1 MKAES
6 MLPNSIEG
14 KWIWSS
20 TRERH
25 DRDALLLKRDF
36 SLFEMPGVA
45 ELWVGTHCFFKVFVN
60 GRLAIMGPTPHPGG
74 GKNAYAVK
82 VDITHLVEVGVNTI
96 TVFAHIE
103 NTALARIKR
112 NIEGI
117 WLQVDVD
124 DKPIVWSDSEWLAKR
139 SRAFVDTG
147 LRTAPCDVYVENT
160 DLRLF
165 DGKSIACQINELE
178 NRNEWHPVDSVKDV
192 SLENGMLVGY
202 DVIQSLSEP
211 TRPTMMTCRGFCKQ
225 EREVTNISFAGAIA
239 RKGEL
244 GTYAAISYVYMPM
257 PQKNV
262 GVVICD
268 EPYMLFV
275 NNRKVKEQ
283 AVPKLQVRAGFSA
296 YDFHELAPHELEEQ
310 SCEIQLAQGWNRLV
324 LVQHCASYSSGALI
338 VWPELAPT
346 TLKLTEKTAIDSPE
360 GWSIV
365 GALQAPMSMIYP
377 SFPFEELIK
386 TRYEFDE
393 RYVTDISAY
402 YLACSFAT
410 TENEGEPQLPI
421 TLENKEYAI
430 FDFDK
435 TQYAFPHLTIKGSEG
450 DVVDLVFG
458 ELCQNG
464 EVIAYE
470 IGVRRNSSTITLA
483 EGDNDWMSATYR
495 GFRYVM
501 VICRNVKSKVEIK
514 AVDFMQMQAEHK
526 NPGSF
531 MCSSPIL
538 DNVWNIG
545 VRTLE
550 TTMRSV
556 YIDSPT
562 KDQAQ
567 SLPDAMIQSWAGY
580 CVYGEYEQAG
590 RAIEAF
596 AQSQLE
602 TGEINAIS
610 PSGVFQALPD
620 YSLCWPVWLHRHYQY
635 TGDDDLLMKMMP
647 TLKKLMFYYNEIA
660 TEPDGPLGDLRD
672 YLGLHPFI
680 DYGDMERGG
689 ISTALNAF
697 YCRALLSASVLS
709 TQAGMEDFAE
719 LYRTRA
725 TSVAHKVWV
734 LNWNDEAGMFADS
747 NKRGRQS
754 TKCSWQSSLL
764 AIYGGIAKPQ
774 HYERIW
780 NKLFTVDAPLE
791 KHSKGEYNNPYFKY
805 YILETAFAL
814 GKSPWALSLI
824 HYYWGAM
831 AKAGA
836 KTWWEMF
843 DPQSPDQQNRIC
855 GKCQGYGVS
864 PNSFIISE
872 LVGIRPAEPG
882 MRMVYFNPMP
892 GDVSWVKASIP
903 TPQGTIKVYWNLDD
917 SGLFKVTINA
927 NYVLE
932 VVPVMAPGIAKSCVF
947 NVNDKVS
954 ILTPEQ

>member
-1 MKAES
+1 MKTES
-6 MLPNSIEG
+6 MLPSSIEG
-14 KWIWSS
+14 KWIWC
-20 TRERH
+20 TVQERH
-25 DRDALLLKRDF
+25 DRTELLLKRDF
-36 SLFEMPGVA
+36 SLFEMPGVV
-45 ELWVGTHCFFKVFVN
+45 ELWVATHSFYKIFIN
-60 GRLAIMGPTPHPGG
+60 GRMAILGPTPHPGG
-74 GKNAYAVK
+74 GKNAFAVK
-82 VDITHLVEVGVNTI
+82 IDITHLVEVGVNTI
-96 TVFAHIE
+96 TVLAHNE
-103 NTALARIKR
+103 NTALQGKKR
-112 NIEGI
+112 TLEGL

-124 DKPIVWSDSEWLAKR
+124 EKPIAWSDGEWIAKQTQE
-139 SRAFVDTG
+139 FVDTG
-147 LRTAPCDVYVENT
+147 LRTAPCDVYVENM
-160 DLRLF
+160 DLRLVDRNTF
-165 DGKSIACQINELE
+165 LCQAADLANSD
-178 NRNEWHPVDSVKDV
+178 EWKKVDMVKEV
-192 SLENGMLVGY
+192 SPENGMLVGFGVVQTLA
-202 DVIQSLSEP
+202 DAVKPKEMSF
-211 TRPTMMTCRGFCKQ
+211 RGICKQ

-239 RKGEL
+239 RKREL

-257 PQKNV
+257 AQKNV
-262 GVVICD
+262 AVVICD
-268 EPYMLFV
+268 EPYMLFI

-283 AVPKLQVRAGFSA
+283 AVPKVQVRAGSTS

-310 SCEIQLAQGWNRLV
+310 SCEVQLVQGWNRIV
-324 LVQHCASYSSGALI
+324 FVQHCASYCSGALM

-346 TLKLTEKTAIDSPE
+346 TLKLTEKPAINSPE
-360 GWSIV
+360 GWNVV

-386 TRYEFDE
+386 THYEFDE
-393 RYVTDISAY
+393 KQVTDISAY
-402 YLACSFAT
+402 YLACSFAVSPDA
-410 TENEGEPQLPI
+410 EKQLPI
-421 TLENKEYAI
+421 ALGNKEYAI

-435 TQYAFPHLTIKGSEG
+435 TQYAFPHITLNGSAG

-470 IGVRRNSSTITLA
+470 IGVRRNASTITLA
-483 EGDNDWMSATYR
+483 DGENEWMCSTPR

-501 VICRNVKSKVEIK
+501 VICRNVRNKVEIK
-514 AVDFMQMQAEHK
+514 AVDFHQCQIEHK
-526 NPGSF
+526 NTGSF
-531 MCSSPIL
+531 QCSSPVL

-545 VRTLE
+545 VSTLE
-550 TTMRSV
+550 TTMRNI
-556 YIDSPT
+556 YIDSPA
-562 KDQAQ
+562 KGQSQ

-580 CVYGEYEQAG
+580 SVFGEFDQAG

-610 PSGVFQALPD
+610 PSGIFQALPD
-620 YSLCWPVWLHRHYQY
+620 YSLCWPVWLHRHFQY
-635 TGDDDLLMKMMP
+635 TGDEELLMRMMP

-680 DYGDMERGG
+680 DYGDIERGG

-697 YCRALLSASVLS
+697 YCRALLSAAMLA
-709 TQAGMEDFAE
+709 TQAGMEDLAE
-719 LYRTRA
+719 LYRNRA

-780 NKLFTVDAPLE
+780 NKLFTIDAPLE
-791 KHSKGEYNNPYFKY
+791 KHASGEYNNPYFKY

-843 DPQSPDQQNRIC
+843 DPQLPDQQNRIC

-917 SGLFKVTINA
+917 SGLFKVTINS

>member
-1 MKAES
+1 MKTET
-6 MLPNSIEG
+6 MLPESIEG
-14 KWIWSS
+14 KWIWYSAEGRYD
-20 TRERH
+20 REV
-25 DRDALLLKRDF
+25 LLLKQDF
-36 SLFEMPGVA
+36 SLYEMPGMA
-45 ELWVGTHCFFKVFVN
+45 ELWVATHSFFKILVN
-60 GRLAIMGPTPHPGG
+60 GRLAMLGPIPHPGG
-74 GKNAYAVK
+74 GKNAFASRI
-82 VDITHLVEVGVNTI
+82 DITHLVEVGLNTI
-96 TVFAHIE
+96 TVLAHNE
-103 NTALARIKR
+103 NTALAGIKR
-112 NIEGI
+112 NIEGV
-117 WLQVDVD
+117 WLQINVD
-124 DKPIVWSDSEWLAKR
+124 DKAIVWSDGEWKCKHV
-139 SRAFVDTG
+139 SCFIDTG
-147 LRTAPCDVYVENT
+147 LRTAPCDVYVENA
-160 DLRLF
+160 DLRLWERECI
-165 DGKSIACQINELE
+165 GKSVNEL
-178 NRNEWHPVDSVKDV
+178 HV
-192 SLENGMLVGY
+192 ENGWRNVNIVKEVSPENGLLVGY
-202 DVIQSLSEP
+202 NVLQYLAEP
-211 TRPTMMTCRGFCKQ
+211 VKATEVSCRGLCKQ

-239 RKGEL
+239 RKKEL
-244 GTYAAISYVYMPM
+244 GTYVAISYIYLPI

-262 GVVICD
+262 AVVICD

-283 AVPKLQVRAGFSA
+283 AVPKLQVRSSA
-296 YDFHELAPHELEEQ
+296 SIFDFHELAPSELTEQ
-310 SCEIQLAQGWNRLV
+310 PCEIQLTQGWNRLMF
-324 LVQHCASYSSGALI
+324 VQHCASYSSGALI
-338 VWPELAPT
+338 VWPELVPT
-346 TLKLTEKTAIDSPE
+346 TLKLTEKADINSSE
-360 GWSIV
+360 GWSTV
-365 GALQAPMSMIYP
+365 GALQTPMSMIYP

-386 TRYEFDE
+386 THYEFDE
-393 RYVTDISAY
+393 KNVTDISAY
-402 YLACSFAT
+402 YLACSFSAS
-410 TENEGEPQLPI
+410 EEKKSSELP
-421 TLENKEYAI
+421 LRLGNKEYAI

-435 TQYAFPHLTIKGSEG
+435 PQYAYPHLILSGRAG

-458 ELCQNG
+458 ELCQND

-470 IGVRRNSSTITLA
+470 IGVRRNTSTITLA
-483 EGDNDWMSATYR
+483 DGDNDWMSATPK

-501 VICRNVKSKVEIK
+501 VICRNVQESVEIRQ
-514 AVDFMQMQAEHK
+514 VDFVQLQAEHK

-531 MCSSPIL
+531 QCSSPVL

-567 SLPDAMIQSWAGY
+567 SLPDSMIQSLAGY
-580 CVYGEYEQAG
+580 CVYGEFEQAG
-590 RAIEAF
+590 RALEAF
-596 AQSQLE
+596 ALSQLE

-635 TGDDDLLMKMMP
+635 SGDTALIMRMMP

-672 YLGLHPFI
+672 YMGVHPFI
-680 DYGDMERGG
+680 DYGEIERGG

-697 YCRALLSASVLS
+697 YCRALLSASMLAS
-709 TQAGMEDFAE
+709 QMGMEDFAE
-719 LYRTRA
+719 LYRNRA
-725 TSVAHKVWV
+725 NSIAHKVWV
-734 LNWNDEAGMFADS
+734 LNWNDSEGLFADS
-747 NKRGRQS
+747 SKHGRQS
-754 TKCSWQSSLL
+754 SKCSWQSSLL
-764 AIYGGIAKPQ
+764 AIYGGIAKPH

-780 NKLFTVDAPLE
+780 GRLFTYDAPLE
-791 KHSKGEYNNPYFKY
+791 KLSGGEFNNPYFKY
-805 YILETAFAL
+805 FILETAFAL

-824 HYYWGAM
+824 HYYWGEM

-843 DPQSPDQQNRIC
+843 DPQLPDQQNRIC
-855 GKCQGYGVS
+855 SKCQGYGVS

-927 NYVLE
+927 NYLLD

-954 ILTPEQ
+954 IMASE